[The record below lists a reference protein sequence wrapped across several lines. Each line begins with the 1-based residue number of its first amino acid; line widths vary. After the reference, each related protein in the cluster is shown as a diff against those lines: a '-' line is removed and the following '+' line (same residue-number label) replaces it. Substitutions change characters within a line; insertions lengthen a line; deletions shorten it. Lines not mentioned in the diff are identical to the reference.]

1 MGDLPEAQ
9 REKIKLRATYINN
22 LAVGVFVAGVLS
34 PIIALATQEHEP
46 IYSIPLSVLIALLC
60 MAVSFALH
68 LRAVE
73 HLSEL
78 NQ

>member
-1 MGDLPEAQ
+1 MTDAE

-22 LAVGVFVAGVLS
+22 IAVGVFVAGVLS
-34 PIIALATQEHEP
+34 PIIALATQENEP
-46 IYSIPLSVLIALLC
+46 PYSLPLSVFVAFLC

-68 LRAVE
+68 LKAVE

-78 NQ
+78 GQ